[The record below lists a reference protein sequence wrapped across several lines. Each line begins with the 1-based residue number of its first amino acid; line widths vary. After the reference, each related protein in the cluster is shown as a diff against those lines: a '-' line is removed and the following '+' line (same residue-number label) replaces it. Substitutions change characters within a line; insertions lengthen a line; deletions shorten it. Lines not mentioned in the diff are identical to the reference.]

1 MNCFFHW
8 FSGFRSRRVW
18 IFMGIS
24 MVGGFDNDG
33 TGRIVQFCCVWICAS
48 ISRDTTRCT
57 FSFSQVNKQ
66 VFFLWIIS
74 VFFAFISTLLA
85 VRFLGEKLNLLG
97 KIGCLLTI
105 CGSVIIVIHA
115 PKDNEV
121 NSLLDFARK
130 IGTPGKTKLNS
141 FTMKTLFFRISF
153 VFIVDLPLCFLFNH
167 LLWSTIRF

>member
-1 MNCFFHW
+1 
-8 FSGFRSRRVW
+8 
-18 IFMGIS
+18 
-24 MVGGFDNDG
+24 
-33 TGRIVQFCCVWICAS
+33 
-48 ISRDTTRCT
+48 
-57 FSFSQVNKQ
+57 
-66 VFFLWIIS
+66 
-74 VFFAFISTLLA
+74 LLA

-141 FTMKTLFFRISF
+141 FTMKTFFF
-153 VFIVDLPLCFLFNH
+153 
-167 LLWSTIRF
+167 